1 MKKLMICA
9 CLALIV
15 LGACKERKTV
25 PLSENIHQRD
35 SMQRIIEQRDN
46 EINDMLGTLNEVQEG
61 LRQINEAE
69 NRLNVVRG
77 GEGADKRAQITENIR
92 VIANSMARNRELVRK
107 LQQQLRESRFNG
119 EELKKVI
126 ANLTQQLDEKE
137 MQLQKLR
144 EELNAKDV
152 QIAKLDEQVG
162 DLNAS
167 VENLRTENESR
178 AKVISNQDQ
187 QLNTAWYVYGTKKEL
202 KEQRIIVDGKVLQ
215 ANFNK
220 SYFTKVDIRVDKEV
234 KLYSKSA
241 KVLTMHPSGSYTL
254 NRDASGQYMLRI
266 NNPQIFWSTSKYLV
280 VQVK

>member
-137 MQLQKLR
+137 TQLQKLR

-220 SYFTKVDIRVDKEV
+220 SYFTKVDIRVDKEI

-241 KVLTMHPSGSYTL
+241 KLLTMHPSGS
-254 NRDASGQYMLRI
+254 
-266 NNPQIFWSTSKYLV
+266 
-280 VQVK
+280 

>member
-9 CLALIV
+9 CLAFIV

-107 LQQQLRESRFNG
+107 LQQQLKYLHHR
-119 EELKKVI
+119 KV
-126 ANLTQQLDEKE
+126 
-137 MQLQKLR
+137 MR
-144 EELNAKDV
+144 
-152 QIAKLDEQVG
+152 
-162 DLNAS
+162 
-167 VENLRTENESR
+167 
-178 AKVISNQDQ
+178 
-187 QLNTAWYVYGTKKEL
+187 
-202 KEQRIIVDGKVLQ
+202 
-215 ANFNK
+215 
-220 SYFTKVDIRVDKEV
+220 
-234 KLYSKSA
+234 SKS
-241 KVLTMHPSGSYTL
+241 P
-254 NRDASGQYMLRI
+254 
-266 NNPQIFWSTSKYLV
+266 
-280 VQVK
+280 